1 MSMLRVLHVI
11 PAPTAGGAQRDVLD
25 LLPSLAAAGIDVGA
39 VAIYQSNLAPE
50 HEPGLGESVASI
62 GRRGR
67 RDYSFVPAL
76 VRRIRA
82 FRPDVV
88 HTHAH
93 AGKYWGRP
101 AARIAGVRAIVHTEH
116 YPGGLRRT
124 LAEKFLDRICGA
136 FTDRFVLFFPE
147 QGELLAR
154 REAISPEKIAF
165 IPNGL
170 TETAV
175 ERRGSRAAMR
185 RAQSI
190 PDDRFA
196 IVMIGGL
203 AQHKNHA
210 LAFHAIARLEP
221 KLRERIALY
230 VIGAGVRENA
240 LRNLSRE
247 IGIGA
252 CTRFLGYRNDA
263 VELLSGADVLLNT
276 SQSEGMPIAL
286 VEAMLANVAIVT
298 TPWLG
303 ATSML
308 DGGNLGFMATGWEP
322 RHVAGALE
330 RALTDGGKRAR
341 CVALAHRRA
350 RTDYTLSRAAGAHVR
365 LYESVVRR
373 GAAT

>member
-1 MSMLRVLHVI
+1 MKTLRVLHVI
-11 PAPTAGGAQRDVLD
+11 PTLTGAGVQRDVLA
-25 LLPSLAAAGIDVGA
+25 LLPSLTAAGVEIA
-39 VAIYQSNLAPE
+39 ALAIYDSHLPAD
-50 HEPGLGESVASI
+50 HEPALDATVASI

-67 RDYSFVPAL
+67 RDYAFVPAL

-101 AARIAGVRAIVHTEH
+101 AARMAGVRSIVHTEH
-116 YPGGLRRT
+116 NPGSRRS
-124 LAEKFLDRICGA
+124 LAEKSLDRICGR

-154 REAISPEKIAF
+154 LEAISPDKIAV

-170 TETAV
+170 TSAAL
-175 ERRGSRAAMR
+175 ERRASRAAMR

-190 PDDRFA
+190 SDDRFA

-203 AQHKNHA
+203 ARHKNHA
-210 LAFHAIARLEP
+210 LAFRAIARLESN
-221 KLRERIALY
+221 LRDRIALF
-230 VIGAGVRENA
+230 VIGAGEREKT

-247 IGIGA
+247 LGIGA
-252 CTRFLGYRNDA
+252 CTRFLGYRSDA
-263 VELLSGADVLLNT
+263 VDILSGADVLLNT
-276 SQSEGMPIAL
+276 SRSDGMPIAF
-286 VEAMLANVAIVT
+286 VEAMLADVPIVS

-303 ATSML
+303 AASML
-308 DGGNLGFMATGWEP
+308 DRGNLGFIAPGWEP
-322 RHVAGALE
+322 NQVAAAIQ
-330 RALTDGGKRAR
+330 RASSDVAARAR
-341 CVALAHRRA
+341 CVALAHGRA
-350 RTDYTLSRAAGAHVR
+350 RRDYTVSRAAASHVR
-365 LYESVVRR
+365 LYESVARQ